1 MMISHGS
8 FCLRQLWEKPYRA
21 LTYTSFWVKCGWKVM
36 TWIHFLTVEKN
47 SHSRKGKNFSH
58 AFFIIF
64 LEFYLVDFWSS
75 RCWRHRR
82 PESEISDCFSFKH
95 RQENQSEW
103 VGCSAEPIQAAS
115 FHMTLEKKTPVYYPS
130 PPRSPPTPS
139 GFITPQHVCCL
150 RAPRWHKAP
159 IIEEQVVLI
168 VLSAVKFDLARVS
181 VCVCVHGV
189 CALDSFNLSDLHH
202 TPFAV
207 WKENKPQGTQIKC
220 AHVKV
225 QLFSQTFPKMYL
237 PQQTMGNNITI
248 IL

>member
-47 SHSRKGKNFSH
+47 SHSSKGKNFSH

-115 FHMTLEKKTPVYYPS
+115 FHMTLEKKTQFIIPPPSFPSHPQWVHYPS
-130 PPRSPPTPS
+130 ARLLSP
-139 GFITPQHVCCL
+139 C
-150 RAPRWHKAP
+150 
-159 IIEEQVVLI
+159 
-168 VLSAVKFDLARVS
+168 SAVTQGAHNRRTSGADCF
-181 VCVCVHGV
+181 VCSKIWSCT
-189 CALDSFNLSDLHH
+189 S
-202 TPFAV
+202 
-207 WKENKPQGTQIKC
+207 
-220 AHVKV
+220 
-225 QLFSQTFPKMYL
+225 
-237 PQQTMGNNITI
+237 
-248 IL
+248 